1 MSHLPARLNAFLVVI
16 ALASLVG
23 CQGFSSGKSNSQTLP
38 GALTAAP
45 TSVTFGNVQVG
56 TSQIQSDTLANTGG
70 SSLTVTQAAVTGA
83 GFTTTGL
90 TLPLTLAVGQ
100 SVTFSVVFNPQATGS
115 VSGSLALTN
124 SASTTPLSIALAGTG
139 VAAGGLTESPAS
151 FTFGNVQVGLSQSQN
166 ETLNNVSA
174 QSVTISQVT
183 FTGTGFS
190 ATGLTLPLTL
200 APNQSTTFAVV
211 FTPTTV
217 GAANGTLAITAS
229 GSSTALDFALSGIG
243 VAPATLTASPASL
256 TFTNIQVGQTSSQTE
271 TLQNTGGENATIS
284 AATITGTGFSISGI
298 TTPLT
303 LTPGQSSS
311 FSVTYSPLSAGS
323 ASGSVTIA
331 SNASNAALSVTLAGT
346 AVTSGSLTGSPT
358 SFSFGNVQVGLNQ
371 SQTETVKNSGGA
383 SLTVSAATFTGTG
396 FSATGLTLPLTLA
409 PNQSSTFAVVFTP
422 TTATA
427 VSGNLA
433 FTVSGS
439 STPLNLPLS
448 GTGVAPATLTAT
460 PTSLTFTNIL
470 VGQNQSQTETIQNTG
485 GENATISQATVAG
498 TGLSISGLTTP
509 LTLTPGQSTSFSV
522 TFTPLSAGSVTGSVM
537 VDSNA
542 TDAAL
547 SVALSGTSITQSA
560 GTLSATAVN
569 TGSVVVGTSG
579 TQTGTLTATG
589 ASVSVT
595 SVSLSGTNPSE
606 FSITGLTFPVTVT
619 TTTPVT
625 FTVKFTPSSSGAAS
639 ATASFASNA
648 TNTPNTAS
656 LTGTGTAAPVHS
668 VSLTWTASTTT
679 GITSYNVYRAVYA
692 SSVCGS
698 YSNIGSTASTVTAY
712 IDSVVTD
719 GTTYCYATTAVD
731 SGGESAYSNVVQA
744 AIPAP

>member
-1 MSHLPARLNAFLVVI
+1 
-16 ALASLVG
+16 
-23 CQGFSSGKSNSQTLP
+23 
-38 GALTAAP
+38 LTAAP

-83 GFTTTGL
+83 GFTTTTGL

-174 QSVTISQVT
+174 QSVTISQAT